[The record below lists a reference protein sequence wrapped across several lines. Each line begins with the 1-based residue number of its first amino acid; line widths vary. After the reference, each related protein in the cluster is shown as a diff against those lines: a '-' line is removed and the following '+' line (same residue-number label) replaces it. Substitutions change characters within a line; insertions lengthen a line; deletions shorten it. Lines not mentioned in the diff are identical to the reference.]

1 MNIGGKMFTQKDKI
15 IIFGASKQGKRAY
28 DALTEKYDIV
38 AYCDNNQDKWATDF
52 MGCRVISPEEIL
64 NYESV
69 QVVIASQYYNAIG
82 KQLNE
87 MGIGFKLFVP
97 KNQLSDI
104 GDISYELLDVTFDN
118 LFVDIQTD
126 INMALNVSR
135 DFSQN
140 YRQEETK
147 RKIVL
152 FIAYYF
158 PPIAGSGVQ
167 RSVKFVKYLRD
178 YGYEPIVLTV
188 GNMFNPNDVDRD
200 MIKDIP
206 DDIEIIR
213 IDNDF
218 LLVEQLTRQQ
228 QQEILNL
235 YYGVVQS
242 PDWIEK
248 YIKVVNEKVEEINH
262 VLIPDNFT
270 YWVNEVLK
278 KIETKVNLSNIDI
291 IFTSGSPYSI
301 YFLGYYI
308 KQKYHIPWVMD
319 DRDAWT
325 VNSYLVKQIWWSD
338 GYMGTYDLE
347 VELNRKML
355 AKIDWLTVIANQIKY
370 DYIDKFSVDANKIS
384 VITNGYD
391 EEDFKDVHQSAN
403 NKKFQICY
411 NGWIYSDR
419 NPVVVLKA
427 INDLIDCQRINQWE
441 VEWIFNGVVEPKMKE
456 QLMLL
461 DKYNILKFNGY
472 LEHID
477 SLKRA
482 SGANI
487 LVLFGGIGEG
497 SKVVYT
503 GKIFE
508 YLRLQIPILGISSA
522 GGVFDELFRDIQC
535 GKNYEYE
542 DEDGIKDF
550 LLTHYIMWKKR
561 SSKVISKK
569 QEIAKFERRALTKR
583 LAEVFDKVLGEKS

>member
-1 MNIGGKMFTQKDKI
+1 MFTQKDKI

-140 YRQEETK
+140 YRREETK
-147 RKIVL
+147 RKKVL
-152 FIAYYF
+152 FIAYFF

-248 YIKVVNEKVEEINH
+248 YIKVVNEKVGEINH
-262 VLIPDNFT
+262 VLIPDNFI

-325 VNSYLVKQIWWSD
+325 VNSYLVKQMWCVN

-391 EEDFKDVHQSAN
+391 EEDFKDIHQSTN

-411 NGWIYSDR
+411 NGWIYLDR
-419 NPVVVLKA
+419 NPVVILKA
-427 INDLIDCQRINQWE
+427 INDLIDCQSINQWE

-472 LEHID
+472 LKHID

-482 SGANI
+482 SGANVLI
-487 LVLFGGIGEG
+487 LFGGVGEG
-497 SKVVYT
+497 SKVMYT

-522 GGVFDELFRDIQC
+522 GGVFDELFKDIQC

-569 QEIAKFERRALTKR
+569 QEIAKFERSSLTKR
-583 LAEVFDKVLGEKS
+583 LAEVFDKVLDNQKKKEYSQ